1 MTGKSVD
8 HKRVRRHFSTR
19 ASSYDRHAAVQKE
32 VVEKLVTLLDATG
45 PPTGQV
51 LEVGAGTGMLSERLM
66 AGWPGV
72 RPLLSDLAHD
82 MNKIARRRLGE
93 LTAVDA
99 DCRALPFR
107 SETFAL
113 VCSSSVYQWIEEL
126 SLAFA
131 ESARVLSPGGRFAFA
146 LFGQGT
152 LCELQESY
160 RYANRQI
167 GREPLHLHVFPD
179 PDQIRRA
186 LAEAGFGEISLHLE
200 DRIEYHAEVA
210 DLLRGI
216 KGIGAANASP
226 LRPSGLAS
234 KQIMQGMMA
243 RYRHRFGEEQG
254 IPATYRV
261 IYVVSRKAG
270 GE

>member
-1 MTGKSVD
+1 MD

-19 ASSYDRHAAVQKE
+19 ASSYDRHATVQKE
-32 VVEKLVTLLDATG
+32 VVGKLATLLDATG
-45 PPTGQV
+45 CPVGPV
-51 LEVGAGTGMLSERLM
+51 LEVGSGTGMLSERLM
-66 AGWPGV
+66 AVWPGIH
-72 RPLLSDLAHD
+72 PLLSDLAHD
-82 MNKIARRRLGE
+82 MNKVARERLGK

-99 DCRALPFR
+99 DCRALPFK
-107 SETFAL
+107 SETFDL

-131 ESARVLSPGGRFAFA
+131 ESARVLTPGGRFAFA
-146 LFGQGT
+146 LFGRGT
-152 LCELQESY
+152 LWELQESY

-179 PDQIRRA
+179 PDHIRQA
-186 LAEAGFGEISLHLE
+186 LEEAGFRDITLHLE

-234 KQIMQGMMA
+234 KRIMQGMMA
-243 RYRHRFGEEQG
+243 RYLHRFGEEQG
-254 IPATYRV
+254 IPATYKV
-261 IYVVSRKAG
+261 IYVVTRKAG
-270 GE
+270 GSDE